1 MSAASDF
8 DRMILEFI
16 NDDPL
21 TGTYHQY
28 IQGDYDTD
36 TSEYT
41 TVQVDTPV
49 RCIMLDFDRMING
62 VSSKFGKEIL
72 QGDKDFYMLP
82 TNKADPLA
90 TPIIPNPT
98 SDRITVAG
106 TTYKIVITKS
116 ADPQGVA
123 PLLYN
128 FMLRR

>member
-8 DRMILEFI
+8 DFMILQFM

-49 RCIMLDFDRMING
+49 SCIILDFDRMVNG
-62 VSSKFGKEIL
+62 VSSKFGKDVL
-72 QGDKDFYMLP
+72 QGDKDCYMYP
-82 TNKADPLA
+82 VEKADPLA
-90 TPIIPNPT
+90 TPIVPNPT
-98 SDRITVAG
+98 SDRITIG
-106 TTYKIVITKS
+106 GIIYKIVVFKE
-116 ADPQGVA
+116 ANPEANA
-123 PLLYN
+123 PMLYN